1 MMEPLGRLLLFS
13 CVVGA
18 LCKVQLEYTE
28 CTKPTGNDDNFFQY
42 KIEGLK
48 KGEVINFDDYR
59 GSVVLAVN
67 VATF

>member
-1 MMEPLGRLLLFS
+1 MGPLGRLVLFS
-13 CVVGA
+13 WVVGA

-28 CTKPTGNDDNFFQY
+28 CTKPSGNAPNFFQY

-48 KGEVINFDDYR
+48 KGEVIDFEDYR